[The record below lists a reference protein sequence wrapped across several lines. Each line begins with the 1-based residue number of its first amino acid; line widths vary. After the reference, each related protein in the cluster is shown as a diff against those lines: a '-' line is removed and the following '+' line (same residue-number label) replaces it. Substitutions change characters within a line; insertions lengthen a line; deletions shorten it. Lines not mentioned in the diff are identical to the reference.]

1 MKTPYQIA
9 KELNVSPQAIYKRL
23 TDEFNNQF
31 NNHIQRTQK
40 GRYLLD
46 AVAEQGLK
54 DLFNQVQQP
63 DELYCVY
70 KHLVPNGKVYI
81 GITSLKPYI
90 RWSNGNGYK
99 AHTEFYSDINEYGWE
114 SVKHM
119 ILADGLTKS
128 QAEIEENRLII
139 EYESYKPERGYN
151 KQFKLLKEIESVV
164 QPLLNQL
171 NTENVFLRQ
180 RIDVLEQELK
190 IEREHSREQTDKLI
204 NLAAKLAVLTEN
216 SQVLLGAEQSRT
228 NPILL
233 SSTDP
238 IEPISSTKRFFIRLF
253 KRKN

>member
-23 TDEFNNQF
+23 TYEFNNQF

-46 AVAEQGLK
+46 EVAAQGLK
-54 DLFNQVQQP
+54 DLFNQVQQ
-63 DELYCVY
+63 
-70 KHLVPNGKVYI
+70 
-81 GITSLKPYI
+81 
-90 RWSNGNGYK
+90 
-99 AHTEFYSDINEYGWE
+99 
-114 SVKHM
+114 SVQQQ
-119 ILADGLTKS
+119 T
-128 QAEIEENRLII
+128 IE
-139 EYESYKPERGYN
+139 P
-151 KQFKLLKEIESVV
+151 VV

-190 IEREHSREQTDKLI
+190 AEREHSREQTDKLI
-204 NLAAKLAVLTEN
+204 NLAAKLTVLTEN

-238 IEPISSTKRFFIRLF
+238 SEPISSTKRFFIRLF
-253 KRKN
+253 ERKNK